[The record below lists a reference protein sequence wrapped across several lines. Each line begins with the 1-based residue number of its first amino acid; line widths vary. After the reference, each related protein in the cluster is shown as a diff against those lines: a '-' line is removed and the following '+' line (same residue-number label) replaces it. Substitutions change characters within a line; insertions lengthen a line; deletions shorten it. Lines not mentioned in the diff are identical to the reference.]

1 MAIQERSPMVRIA
14 VLGAGFMGSTHAKA
28 YAAMPEVEVTAIFA
42 PSADRGE
49 PLAREIGSRWT
60 DDLQAVLADPGIEA
74 VDICLPAP
82 QHREVAEAA
91 LGAGKHVLLEK
102 PIALSLEDAQALV
115 RANEATDRVFMI
127 AHVLRFW
134 PEYVEIDRRLATG
147 ELGRP
152 LSGFASRR
160 QPFPAWSALFS
171 RSDLTGGAV
180 IDMMIHDYDALN
192 WIFGAPRAVTARG
205 MRNARSGGF
214 DQVQVLIDY
223 ADGASALVDGG
234 MMMPES
240 YPFSS
245 RLEVLCDEGAMEYA
259 FRAGGRSVEM
269 GGGVNEL
276 TLYPN
281 EGDPLRL
288 SPNQVDPY
296 AAECAYFVDVIRRG
310 NIADRATPSD
320 ALQALAVA
328 LAARDSLE
336 RGGERV
342 AVSA

>member
-1 MAIQERSPMVRIA
+1 MVQVA

-28 YAAMPEVEVTAIFA
+28 YAAMPEVAVAAVYA
-42 PSADRGE
+42 PTPDRGA
-49 PLAREIGSRWT
+49 PLARETGSRWT

-74 VDICLPAP
+74 VDICLPTP

-91 LGAGKHVLLEK
+91 LAAGKHVLLEK
-102 PIALSLEDAQALV
+102 PIALTREDAQALV
-115 RANEATDRVFMI
+115 RANEGTDRVFMI

-134 PEYVEIDRRLATG
+134 PEYVEIARRVATG

-152 LSGFASRR
+152 RSGLASRR

-180 IDMMIHDYDALN
+180 IDMMVHDYDALN
-192 WIFGAPRAVTARG
+192 WIFGAPQAVTARG
-205 MRNARSGGF
+205 MRNSRSGGF

-223 ADGASALVDGG
+223 VDGASALVDGG

-245 RLEVLCDEGAMEYA
+245 RLEVLCEEGALEYA

-269 GGGVNEL
+269 SGGVNEL

-288 SPNQVDPY
+288 SPAQLDPY
-296 AAECAYFVDVIRRG
+296 TAECAYFVDAVRRG
-310 NIADRATPSD
+310 NPADRATPAD

-328 LAARDSLE
+328 LAARESLE
-336 RGGERV
+336 RGERV
-342 AVSA
+342 EVPGESGA

>member
-1 MAIQERSPMVRIA
+1 MVQVA

-28 YAAMPEVEVTAIFA
+28 YAAIPDVAVAAIYA
-42 PSADRGE
+42 PSSDRGD

-60 DDLQAVLADPGIEA
+60 DDLATVLADPGIEA
-74 VDICLPAP
+74 VDICLPTP
-82 QHREVAEAA
+82 QHREVAESA
-91 LGAGKHVLLEK
+91 LAAGKHVLLEK
-102 PIALSLEDAQALV
+102 PIALSLEDARALV
-115 RANEATDRVFMI
+115 QANEATDRVFMI

-134 PEYVEIDRRLATG
+134 PEYVEIARRIGSG
-147 ELGRP
+147 ELGKPRT
-152 LSGFASRR
+152 GFASRR

-192 WIFGAPRAVTARG
+192 WVFGAPQAVTARG
-205 MRNARSGGF
+205 LRNPLSGGF

-223 ADGASALVDGG
+223 DDGVSALVDGG

-245 RLEVLCDEGAMEYA
+245 RLEVLCEEGAMEYA

-276 TLYPN
+276 TLFPS

-288 SPNQVDPY
+288 SPAQVDPY
-296 AAECAYFVDVIRRG
+296 AAECAYFIDVIRRG
-310 NIADRATPSD
+310 DVADRATPVD

-342 AVSA
+342 TVPT

>member
-1 MAIQERSPMVRIA
+1 MVQVA

-28 YAAMPEVEVTAIFA
+28 YAAMPEVEVAVIYA
-42 PSADRGE
+42 PSASRGE
-49 PLAREIGSRWT
+49 PLASELGSRWS
-60 DDLQAVLADPGIEA
+60 DDLESVLSDPNIEA
-74 VDICLPAP
+74 VDICLPTP
-82 QHREVAEAA
+82 QHRVVAERA
-91 LGAGKHVLLEK
+91 LSAGKHVLLEK
-102 PIALSLEDAQALV
+102 PIALSLDDARALV
-115 RANEATDRVFMI
+115 RANEATDRIFMI

-134 PEYVEIDRRLATG
+134 PEYVEIARRVGSG
-147 ELGRP
+147 ELGKPRT
-152 LSGFASRR
+152 GFASRR

-171 RSDLTGGAV
+171 QSDLTGGAV

-192 WIFGAPRAVTARG
+192 WVFGTPLAVTARG
-205 MRNARSGGF
+205 MRNPRSGGF

-223 ADGASALVDGG
+223 ANGASALVDGG

-281 EGDPLRL
+281 DGDPLRL
-288 SPNQVDPY
+288 SPAQVDPY

-310 NIADRATPSD
+310 SVADRATPAD
-320 ALQALAVA
+320 ALQALSVA
-328 LAARDSLE
+328 LAARESLE
-336 RGGERV
+336 RGGERITV
-342 AVSA
+342 PA

>member
-1 MAIQERSPMVRIA
+1 MVQVA

-28 YAAMPEVEVTAIFA
+28 YAAMPDVTVAAVYA
-42 PSADRGE
+42 PTPDRGD

-74 VDICLPAP
+74 IDICLPTP

-91 LGAGKHVLLEK
+91 LAAGKHVLLEK

-115 RANEATDRVFMI
+115 RANEATDRIFMI

-134 PEYVEIDRRLATG
+134 PEYVEMTRRVTNG

-152 LSGFASRR
+152 RSGFASRR

-205 MRNARSGGF
+205 MRNAQSGGF

-245 RLEVLCDEGAMEYA
+245 RLEVLCEKGAIEYA

-288 SPNQVDPY
+288 NPAQVDPY
-296 AAECAYFVDVIRRG
+296 SAECDYFLEAIRRG
-310 NIADRATPSD
+310 NTADRATPAD

-328 LAARDSLE
+328 LAARESLE
-336 RGGERV
+336 RDGERV
-342 AVSA
+342 KVPE

>member
-1 MAIQERSPMVRIA
+1 MVQVA

-28 YAAMPEVEVTAIFA
+28 YAAMPDVAVSAIYA
-42 PSADRGE
+42 PSSDRGD

-60 DDLQAVLADPGIEA
+60 DDLQAVLADPAIEA
-74 VDICLPAP
+74 VDICLPTP

-91 LGAGKHVLLEK
+91 LSAGKHVLLEK
-102 PIALSLEDAQALV
+102 PIALSLDDAQALV
-115 RANEATDRVFMI
+115 QADEATDRIFMI

-134 PEYVEIDRRLATG
+134 SEYVEIARRVGSG
-147 ELGRP
+147 ELGKPRT
-152 LSGFASRR
+152 GFASRR

-180 IDMMIHDYDALN
+180 VDMMIHDYDALN
-192 WIFGAPRAVTARG
+192 WVFGTPLAATARG
-205 MRNARSGGF
+205 MRNPSSGGF

-223 ADGASALVDGG
+223 GDGASALVDGG

-245 RLEVLCDEGAMEYA
+245 RLEVLCDDGAMEYA

-288 SPNQVDPY
+288 SPTQVDPY
-296 AAECAYFVDVIRRG
+296 AAECAYFVDSIRRG
-310 NIADRATPSD
+310 NAAERATPTD

-336 RGGERV
+336 HGGKRV
-342 AVSA
+342 TVPG

>member
-1 MAIQERSPMVRIA
+1 MVRVA

-60 DDLQAVLADPGIEA
+60 DDLQAVLAEPGIEA
-74 VDICLPAP
+74 IDICLPTP

-91 LGAGKHVLLEK
+91 LAAGKHVLLEK
-102 PIALSLEDAQALV
+102 PIALSLEDARALV

-134 PEYVEIDRRLATG
+134 PEYVEIARRLATG

-152 LSGFASRR
+152 RSGFASRR

-192 WIFGAPRAVTARG
+192 WIFGAPRSVTARG
-205 MRNARSGGF
+205 MRNAHSGGF

-245 RLEVLCDEGAMEYA
+245 RLEVLCEEGAMEYA

-288 SPNQVDPY
+288 SPTQVDPY
-296 AAECAYFVDVIRRG
+296 AAECAYFVDAIRRG
-310 NIADRATPSD
+310 DIADRATPVD

-328 LAARDSLE
+328 LAARNSLE

-342 AVSA
+342 AVPA

>member
-1 MAIQERSPMVRIA
+1 MVRVA
-14 VLGAGFMGSTHAKA
+14 VLGAGFMGSTHARA
-28 YAAMPEVEVTAIFA
+28 YATMPDADVVAVFA
-42 PSADRGE
+42 PRPDRGE
-49 PLAREIGSRWT
+49 PLAQEIGSRWT
-60 DDLQAVLADPGIEA
+60 DNLQALLADPEIEA
-74 VDICLPAP
+74 VDICLPTP
-82 QHREVAEAA
+82 QHREATEAA
-91 LGAGKHVLLEK
+91 LAAGKHVLLEK

-115 RANEATDRVFMI
+115 QANEETDRIFMI

-134 PEYVEIDRRLATG
+134 PEYIEIARRVASG
-147 ELGRP
+147 ELGAPR
-152 LSGFASRR
+152 SGFASRR

-192 WIFGAPRAVTARG
+192 WVFGIPRAVTARG
-205 MRNARSGGF
+205 MRNSRSGGF

-223 ADGASALVDGG
+223 DDGASALVDGG

-245 RLEVLCDEGAMEYA
+245 RLEVLCEVGAMEYA

-276 TLYPN
+276 TLFPN
-281 EGDPLRL
+281 EGEPLRL
-288 SPNQVDPY
+288 APAQIDPY
-296 AAECAYFVDVIRRG
+296 AAECTYFVDAILRG
-310 NIADRATPSD
+310 AAADRATPAD
-320 ALQALAVA
+320 ALQALAVS

-336 RGGERV
+336 RGGDRIEIPDTG
-342 AVSA
+342 ASIG

>member
-1 MAIQERSPMVRIA
+1 MPDVAVAAI
-14 VLGAGFMGSTHAKA
+14 
-28 YAAMPEVEVTAIFA
+28 YA
-42 PSADRGE
+42 PSSDRGD

-60 DDLQAVLADPGIEA
+60 DDLQAVLADPSIEA
-74 VDICLPAP
+74 VDICLPTP
-82 QHREVAEAA
+82 QHRDVAEAA
-91 LGAGKHVLLEK
+91 LAAGKHVLLEK

-115 RANEATDRVFMI
+115 QANEATDRVFMI

-134 PEYVEIDRRLATG
+134 SEYVEIARRVATG
-147 ELGRP
+147 ELGKP
-152 LSGFASRR
+152 CTGFASRR

-192 WIFGAPRAVTARG
+192 WIFGAPLGVTARG
-205 MRNARSGGF
+205 MRNSRSGGF

-245 RLEVLCDEGAMEYA
+245 RLEVLCEAGAMEYA
-259 FRAGGRSVEM
+259 FRAAGRSVEM

-288 SPNQVDPY
+288 SPTQVDPY
-296 AAECAYFVDVIRRG
+296 AAECTYFVDAIRRG
-310 NIADRATPSD
+310 NIADRATPAD

-328 LAARDSLE
+328 LAARESLE
-336 RGGERV
+336 GGGERV
-342 AVSA
+342 AVLA

>member
-1 MAIQERSPMVRIA
+1 MVRVA
-14 VLGAGFMGSTHAKA
+14 VLGAGFMGGTHAKA
-28 YAAMPEVEVTAIFA
+28 YAAMPEVEVAAVYA
-42 PSADRGE
+42 PTPDRGN
-49 PLAREIGSRWT
+49 PLAREIDSRWT
-60 DDLQAVLADPGIEA
+60 DNLPAILADAGIEA
-74 VDICLPAP
+74 VDICLPTP

-91 LGAGKHVLLEK
+91 LATGKHVLLEK
-102 PIALSLEDAQALV
+102 PIALSREDAQALV
-115 RANEATDRVFMI
+115 RAFETTDRVFMI

-134 PEYVEIDRRLATG
+134 PEYVEIARRVGTG
-147 ELGRP
+147 ELGKPR
-152 LSGFASRR
+152 SGFASRR

-192 WIFGAPRAVTARG
+192 WIFGAPHAVTARG
-205 MRNARSGGF
+205 MHNSRSGGF

-245 RLEVLCDEGAMEYA
+245 RLEVLGEGGAIEYA

-281 EGDPLRL
+281 EGEPLRL
-288 SPNQVDPY
+288 SPAQVDPY
-296 AAECAYFVDVIRRG
+296 ANECSAFLDAIRTG
-310 NIADRATPSD
+310 SSPDLATPRD
-320 ALQALAVA
+320 GLIALATA
-328 LAARDSLE
+328 LAARESLE
-336 RGGERV
+336 QGGARV
-342 AVSA
+342 GVAI

>member
-1 MAIQERSPMVRIA
+1 MVQVA

-28 YAAMPEVEVTAIFA
+28 YAAMPEVEVAAVYA
-42 PSADRGE
+42 PTPDRGN
-49 PLAREIGSRWT
+49 PLAREIDSWWT
-60 DDLQAVLADPGIEA
+60 DDLPAILADAGIEA
-74 VDICLPAP
+74 VDICLPTP

-91 LGAGKHVLLEK
+91 LATGKHVLLEK
-102 PIALSLEDAQALV
+102 PIALSREDAQALV
-115 RANEATDRVFMI
+115 RAFETTDRVFMI

-134 PEYVEIDRRLATG
+134 PEYVEIARRVGTG
-147 ELGRP
+147 ELGKPR
-152 LSGFASRR
+152 SGFASRR

-192 WIFGAPRAVTARG
+192 WIFGAPHAVTARG
-205 MRNARSGGF
+205 MHNSRSGGF

-245 RLEVLCDEGAMEYA
+245 RLEVLCEEGAIEYA

-281 EGDPLRL
+281 EGEPLRL
-288 SPNQVDPY
+288 SPAQVDPY
-296 AAECAYFVDVIRRG
+296 SAECAYFVDAIHRG
-310 NIADRATPSD
+310 NTADRATPAD

-342 AVSA
+342 EVPGESGA